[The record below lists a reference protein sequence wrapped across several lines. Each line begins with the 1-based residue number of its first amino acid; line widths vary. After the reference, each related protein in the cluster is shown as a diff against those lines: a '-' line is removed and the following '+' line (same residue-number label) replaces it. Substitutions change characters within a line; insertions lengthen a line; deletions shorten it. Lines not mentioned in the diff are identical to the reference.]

1 MECSSQWDIS
11 QRQEISQDEVM
22 NCDPPLI
29 DKGVQEGTDNCSD
42 MPSQDEQMSC
52 DQPLGYRGG
61 GQEGTDSL
69 TDMPSQDKQMSCDA
83 PLVDKGGQE
92 RTNTWP

>member
-29 DKGVQEGTDNCSD
+29 DKG
-42 MPSQDEQMSC
+42 
-52 DQPLGYRGG
+52 
-61 GQEGTDSL
+61 GQEGTDKY
-69 TDMPSQDKQMSCDA
+69 TDISSQDKRMSCDPPLSDKRGQKGTDSSYDVEEMPSQDIQMSCD
-83 PLVDKGGQE
+83 P
-92 RTNTWP
+92 P